1 MFKPHWMFS
10 SVESYVVRRD
20 SKRAALSVT
29 NCIRGQFG
37 RQTERLNEPVD
48 QRLAAQKVA
57 AADDVPIGDD
67 EPPAVHFEEKG
78 AGSGKNSPILTAYQQ
93 LKWALGIGAPDTM
106 LWHELYDL
114 R

>member
-1 MFKPHWMFS
+1 MFNPHWLFS
-10 SVESYVVRRD
+10 AIEWYVERSD

-37 RQTERLNEPVD
+37 RQTERLNEPVG
-48 QRLAAQKVA
+48 QRQTAQKVA
-57 AADDVPIGDD
+57 AADDMPIGDD

-78 AGSGKNSPILTAYQQ
+78 AGSGKDGPILTAYQQ
-93 LKWALGIGAPDTM
+93 LKWTLGISAPDTM